1 MDRRPGSSRVICST
15 RQPGIGQSLFILR
28 SMGPMCHPSNISA
41 DQLNPRKLR
50 ESRIAVLLAAGAFVL
65 TMLKD
70 PPQSV
75 AADPTTPVAKAVDI
89 QVPTGIPSGGDGAE
103 AN

>member
-1 MDRRPGSSRVICST
+1 MEHPFMYRASLPRAERSRDKAQDEV
-15 RQPGIGQSLFILR
+15 LFDTAPAVTP
-28 SMGPMCHPSNISA
+28 MGTMVRG
-41 DQLNPRKLR
+41 LG
-50 ESRIAVLLAAGAFVL
+50 IAVLLAAGAFVL
-65 TMLKD
+65 SMLKD

-75 AADPTTPVAKAVDI
+75 ASDPTAPATKAVDI

>member
-1 MDRRPGSSRVICST
+1 MEHPFMYRASLPRAERSRDTAPGEV
-15 RQPGIGQSLFILR
+15 LFDTAPAVTP
-28 SMGPMCHPSNISA
+28 MGTMVRG
-41 DQLNPRKLR
+41 LG
-50 ESRIAVLLAAGAFVL
+50 IAVLLAAGAFVL
-65 TMLKD
+65 SMLKD

-75 AADPTTPVAKAVDI
+75 AADPTAALAKAADV